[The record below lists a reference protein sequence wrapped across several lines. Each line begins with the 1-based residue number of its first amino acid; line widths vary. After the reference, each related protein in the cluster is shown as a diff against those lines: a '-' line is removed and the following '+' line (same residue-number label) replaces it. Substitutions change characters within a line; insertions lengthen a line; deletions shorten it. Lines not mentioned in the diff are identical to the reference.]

1 MNERGTCTVLSRTK
15 WTSTMERPATD
26 RPAAEERPP
35 AAQRGLQDRLAHAV
49 VVYVV
54 ALLLT
59 LPLFI
64 IIDAFV
70 PEWIV
75 PVGDGVR
82 IDQPLVFLGVLMAFA
97 VLVGRLRAWLYPALL
112 VALVVLSIT
121 TITGLYPFARAYEAY
136 ADLLR
141 RLQETAAGIPMAAD
155 RARPFHDA
163 DRLRALIDATDPAL
177 RTAAVRMATAHF
189 SQVKVRDNEHTLVQA
204 FSIFRSINSNW
215 RYVSDVKGGEYFA
228 TPQESLELMAGDC
241 DDHAL
246 LMAACIKAVGGEV
259 RLVRTTGH
267 VYPELKVGDTAAME
281 RAAMLIRK
289 ELFTKEVGEAP
300 LYHHTDSDGQHW
312 INLDYTRSYPGGELM
327 NEKIIGILSL

>member
-1 MNERGTCTVLSRTK
+1 M
-15 WTSTMERPATD
+15 STTPTNDQSGRVQQPAVV
-26 RPAAEERPP
+26 
-35 AAQRGLQDRLAHAV
+35 RGLQDRLAHAV

-54 ALLLT
+54 ALLLS

-75 PVGDGVR
+75 PVGGGIR
-82 IDQPLVFLGVLMAFA
+82 IDQPLVFLAVLMAFA
-97 VLVGRLRAWLYPALL
+97 ILVGRLRAWLYPALL
-112 VALVVLSIT
+112 LALLVLSIT
-121 TITGLYPFARAYEAY
+121 TVTGIYPFGRAYEAY

-163 DRLRALIDATDPAL
+163 DRLRALIDPADPVL
-177 RTAAVRMATAHF
+177 RAAAVRMATTHF
-189 SQVKVRDNEHTLVQA
+189 PAVKVRDNEHTLVQA
-204 FSIFRSINSNW
+204 FSIFRSINGTW

-246 LMAACIKAVGGEV
+246 LMAACIKAIGGEV

-267 VYPELKVGDTAAME
+267 VYPELKIGDDAAME

-289 ELFTKEVGEAP
+289 QLFTKEVGEAP

-312 INLDYTRSYPGGELM
+312 INLDYTRAYPGGELM
-327 NEKIIGILSL
+327 NEKIIGILAL

>member
-1 MNERGTCTVLSRTK
+1 MSTVPSSDHPTR
-15 WTSTMERPATD
+15 EQQPGAV
-26 RPAAEERPP
+26 
-35 AAQRGLQDRLAHAV
+35 RGLHDRLAHAV

-54 ALLLT
+54 ALLLS

-82 IDQPLVFLGVLMAFA
+82 IDRPLVFLAVLMAFA
-97 VLVGRLRAWLYPALL
+97 VLVGRSRAWLYPALL
-112 VALVVLSIT
+112 LALVVLSIT
-121 TITGLYPFARAYEAY
+121 TVTGMYPFGRAYEAY
-136 ADLLR
+136 AGLLR

-163 DRLRALIDATDPAL
+163 DRLRALIDPFDPVVRA
-177 RTAAVRMATAHF
+177 AAVRMATAHF
-189 SQVKVRDNEHTLVQA
+189 TSVKVRDKEHTLVQA
-204 FSIFRSINSNW
+204 FSIFRSINGNW

-246 LMAACIKAVGGEV
+246 VMAACIKAIGGEV

-267 VYPELKVGDTAAME
+267 VHPELKIGDDAAME

-289 ELFTKEVGEAP
+289 QLFTREVGAAP

-312 INLDYTRSYPGGELM
+312 INLDYTRAYPGGELM